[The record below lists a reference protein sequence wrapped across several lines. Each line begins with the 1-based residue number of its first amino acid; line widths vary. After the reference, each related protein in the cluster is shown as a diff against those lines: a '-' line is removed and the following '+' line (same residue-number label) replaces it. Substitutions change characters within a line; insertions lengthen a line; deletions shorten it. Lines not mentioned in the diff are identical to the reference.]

1 MTVLKSFILA
11 ALCALT
17 ITAAANAAEKAR
29 LFLDGIAAYRSGD
42 YDRAV
47 EAFGRIADSG
57 VENAKLYYN
66 LANAY
71 LKNDD
76 LGRAVQWY
84 EKALKLTPNDPDLKF
99 NYAYA
104 VSLTKDEKGE
114 KELPLTKILFFWKH
128 HYSAKT
134 IQYAAIILNALFWLC
149 LLAAVLLKKP
159 VFKTSAFIIL
169 FLSLTLAF
177 TAAYNYYESYR
188 FKQGIILPPQVSI
201 RSGLTKDST
210 ELFRLHA
217 GTKVRIEKENKS
229 HFRIFFSSGKIGW
242 IKKQDLG
249 VI

>member
-1 MTVLKSFILA
+1 MTVLKNLIIA
-11 ALCALT
+11 ALCALFM
-17 ITAAANAAEKAR
+17 TATAGAAEKAK
-29 LFLDGIAAYRSGD
+29 LFLDGIAAYQSGD

-84 EKALKLTPNDPDLKF
+84 EKALKLAPNDPDLNF
-99 NYAYA
+99 NYDYA
-104 VSLTKDEKGE
+104 VSLIKDEKGE
-114 KELPLTKILFFWKH
+114 KELPLARILFFWKY

-134 IQYAAIILNALFWLC
+134 IQYSAIILNALFWLC
-149 LLAAVLLKKP
+149 LLMTVLFKKP

-169 FLSLTLAF
+169 FLSLTLAL
-177 TAAYNYYESYR
+177 TAIYNYYESYH
-188 FKQGIILPPQVSI
+188 FKQGIILPPQVSV
-201 RSGLTKDST
+201 RSGLSNDST
-210 ELFRLHA
+210 ELFKLHA
-217 GTKVRIEKENKS
+217 GTKVTIERENES
-229 HFRIFFSSGKIGW
+229 HFRIYFATGKIGW

-249 VI
+249 II

>member
-1 MTVLKSFILA
+1 MTVVKSFILA
-11 ALCALT
+11 ALCALLM
-17 ITAAANAAEKAR
+17 TAAADAAEKAR

-66 LANAY
+66 LANAH

-99 NYAYA
+99 NYEHA

-134 IQYAAIILNALFWLC
+134 IQYAAIILSAFFWLC
-149 LLAAVLLKKP
+149 LLMMVLFKKP
-159 VFKTSAFIIL
+159 VFKTTAFIIL

-201 RSGLTKDST
+201 RSGLSNDST

-217 GTKVRIEKENKS
+217 GTKVTIEKQNET
-229 HFRIFFSSGKIGW
+229 HFRIYFSAGKIGW

>member
-1 MTVLKSFILA
+1 MTVLKSLIFA
-11 ALCALT
+11 ALCALLM
-17 ITAAANAAEKAR
+17 TAPANAAEKAR
-29 LFLDGIAAYRSGD
+29 LFLDGIAAYQSGD

-47 EAFGRIADSG
+47 AAFGGIADSG

-99 NYAYA
+99 NFEYA

-128 HYSAKT
+128 RYSAKT
-134 IQYAAIILNALFWLC
+134 IQYAALILNALFWLC
-149 LLAAVLLKKP
+149 LLMMVFFKKP
-159 VFKTSAFIIL
+159 VFKTTALIIL
-169 FLSLTLAF
+169 FLSLMLAL
-177 TAAYNYYESYR
+177 TAVYNYYESYR

-201 RSGLTKDST
+201 RSGLSHDST
-210 ELFRLHA
+210 ELFQLHA
-217 GTKVRIEKENKS
+217 GTKVTIEKENES
-229 HFRIFFSSGKIGW
+229 HFRIYFSTGKIGW